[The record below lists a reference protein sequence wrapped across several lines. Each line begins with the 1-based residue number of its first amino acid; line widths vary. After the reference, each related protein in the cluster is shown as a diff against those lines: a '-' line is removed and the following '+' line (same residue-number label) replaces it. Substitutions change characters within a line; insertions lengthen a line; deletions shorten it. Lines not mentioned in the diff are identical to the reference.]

1 MTTTRRM
8 GTTALTAILAAAT
21 MIGLPHSAAAVPG
34 DPPPPLFLDE
44 VGSARTLTFA
54 GATGETSLSLPIP
67 ADLAPVM
74 LRGVTES
81 PAFVG
86 GGTIDVLQGDRIL
99 SRTPIDPA
107 PNAPIE
113 LPLNGIRTDNAAA
126 DLRIVTR
133 LNVDN
138 TCVVSADNAFRI
150 IDAQVEYAGREA
162 IPQTVAD
169 FLPPVLRQVTLYIPD
184 DVRREEGSTAV
195 SLAAAI
201 TAHYGSAH
209 PRIVTA
215 SLPRAS
221 MTPPTAPGPLERQIV
236 ISTDRPAG
244 LGIGPGPEGATF
256 LTIGGAADQLATQST
271 LLVSDLAQIAAAS
284 AAVAG
289 PQPAVPQLAP
299 TVRTLA
305 DIGVGDTTVVSTGW
319 PEMTVGIDQTR
330 LGRPATG
337 VRVQLAGSY
346 TPTGSGVIA
355 VRAGERTIATIP
367 TDDSGSFDTL
377 VDIPDDVLRRYTG
390 LTVTLENAEAPAGC
404 LDGPRSSLSLSSAG
418 EIVSTTADPPPSGFV
433 SLPQSLLPWT
443 QLAWTAGDVA
453 DVTRAVSIVTSL
465 QQLSA
470 MPLDISVVD
479 MATAASSALPAILI
493 AADGTGLPDLSLPV
507 TSDGS
512 TVTVRANDGSEQQ
525 LSLTPQLAY
534 GALQV
539 VRDGDRTL
547 LVADSTGDPGDLD
560 RLLARTSA
568 DGLWSSADGEAIL
581 QVAGRDPVVIDV
593 DEPVVAA
600 DEDSSSGIGPI
611 VVGVLVAAGLLV
623 AALLLLLRGRRR
635 PGGDTTPGSTTTGT
649 AGGDTTGPA
658 ETSSGP

>member
-1 MTTTRRM
+1 M

-21 MIGLPHSAAAVPG
+21 VIGLPPAALAVPG

-44 VGSARTLTFA
+44 VGSARTLSFP
-54 GATGETSLSLPIP
+54 GATGEMSLSLPIP
-67 ADLAPVM
+67 GDLVPVA

-86 GGTIDVLQGDRIL
+86 GGTIDVVQGDRIL

-113 LPLNGIRTDNAAA
+113 LPLNGIETEGAAA
-126 DLRIVTR
+126 DLRILTR

-138 TCVVSADNAFRI
+138 TCVINPDNAFRI
-150 IDAQVEYAGREA
+150 IDTQVEYAGREA

-169 FLPPVLRQVTLYIPD
+169 FLPPVLRQLTLYIPD
-184 DVRREEGSTAV
+184 DVRQEEGAAAV

-244 LGIGPGPEGATF
+244 LGIGPGPEGSTF

-271 LLVSDLAQIAAAS
+271 LLVSDLAQIAVAS

-289 PQPAVPQLAP
+289 PQPAVAQLAP
-299 TVRTLA
+299 TVRTLS

-319 PEMTVGIDQTR
+319 PEITIGIDQTR

-337 VRVQLAGSY
+337 VRVELAGSY

-367 TDDSGSFDTL
+367 TDDSGSFDTF

-390 LTVTLENAEAPAGC
+390 VTVTLENAEAPAGC

-418 EIVSTTADPPPSGFV
+418 EIVSTTADPPPAGFV
-433 SLPQSLLPWT
+433 SLPQALLPWT
-443 QLAWTAGDVA
+443 QLAWTTGDVA
-453 DVTRAVSIVTSL
+453 DVARAVSIVTAL

-493 AADGTGLPDLSLPV
+493 AADGTGLPDPALPV

-512 TVTVRANDGSEQQ
+512 TITVRASDGSDQQ
-525 LSLTPQLAY
+525 LSLTPQLSY

-539 VRDGDRTL
+539 IRDGDRTL
-547 LVADSTGDPGDLD
+547 LIADSTGSPGDLD
-560 RLLARTSA
+560 QLLARMSA
-568 DGLWSSADGEAIL
+568 DGLWSSADGEAVL
-581 QVAGRDPVVIDV
+581 QVAGR
-593 DEPVVAA
+593 EPVVVDVDVDAA
-600 DEDSSSGIGPI
+600 EIAMTEESSTGIGPI
-611 VVGVLVAAGLLV
+611 VVGALAAAGLLLV
-623 AALLLLLRGRRR
+623 AALLFLRRRRR
-635 PGGDTTPGSTTTGT
+635 PTADATPATGTGTASNTTDTDTTGTDETTTG
-649 AGGDTTGPA
+649 P
-658 ETSSGP
+658 